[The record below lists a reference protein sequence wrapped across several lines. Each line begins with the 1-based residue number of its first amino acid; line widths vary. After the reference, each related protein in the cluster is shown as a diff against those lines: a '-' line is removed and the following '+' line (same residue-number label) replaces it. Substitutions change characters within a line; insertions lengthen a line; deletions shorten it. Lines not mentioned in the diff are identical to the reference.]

1 LHGGEF
7 KIISLI
13 VFLGVSLVLI
23 FSALMVIFS
32 KHIIHS
38 ALYLALSLLCVAAYF
53 VLLKAEYLA
62 VVQIMVYVGAVVV
75 LILFSLMLTRT
86 RIGETTN
93 IATRQVWAAG
103 AVSALLFW
111 ALGIIIYMVRKGFT
125 LGSSDKIPV
134 LSVKNLGSIL
144 FSRYVLPF
152 EVISL
157 LILGVLVGSVVLA
170 MKEKEA
176 DKPKEEEK

>member
-1 LHGGEF
+1 M
-7 KIISLI
+7 
-13 VFLGVSLVLI
+13 LI
-23 FSALMVIFS
+23 FCALMVVFA

-38 ALYLALSLLCVAAYF
+38 ALYLALALLCVATYF
-53 VLLKAEYLA
+53 ILLKAEYLA

-75 LILFSLMLTRT
+75 LVLFSLMLTRT

-93 IATRQVWAAG
+93 IVNRQVWTAG
-103 AVSALLFW
+103 AVSALLFL
-111 ALGIIIYMVRKGFT
+111 ALGIIIYMARNGFT
-125 LGSSDKIPV
+125 WSSSDEIPV

-144 FSRYVLPF
+144 FSKYVLPF

-157 LILGVLVGSVVLA
+157 LILGALIGSVVLA

-176 DKPKEEEK
+176 PELKEEGK

>member
-1 LHGGEF
+1 ML
-7 KIISLI
+7 
-13 VFLGVSLVLI
+13 VFCA
-23 FSALMVIFS
+23 FMVVFA

-38 ALYLALSLLCVAAYF
+38 ALYLALVLLCIATYF
-53 VLLKAEYLA
+53 ILLKAEYLA

-103 AVSALLFW
+103 AVSVFLFLG
-111 ALGIIIYMVRKGFT
+111 LGIIIYMTRIGFT
-125 LGSSDKIPV
+125 WSSSDEIPV

-144 FSRYVLPF
+144 FSKYVLPF
-152 EVISL
+152 EIISL
-157 LILGVLVGSVVLA
+157 LILGALIGSVVLA
-170 MKEKEA
+170 MKEKESPE
-176 DKPKEEEK
+176 PKEEGK